1 MQFKKE
7 YFINQPARYAIIMLL
22 LITSVTAVFAEE
34 IISEVWESA
43 FEQHGTVMLLIDAES
58 GSIVR
63 SNQAAREFYGY
74 SRDELESLTIDS
86 INMMT
91 PDEITSEMQS
101 AAQQQRNYFIFPHRL
116 SDGSVRTV
124 EVYSWLAGPE
134 SSLLFSIIHDVTQRV
149 ETRQALQEYTR
160 RLERA
165 EVITKLGHW
174 EFHLS
179 DNAVFASEGA
189 KQIYGLTGDTW
200 TIPEVQEI
208 PLPQYREML
217 DQAIIDLVQYQT
229 PYDVTFSLFREQ
241 DGQTVTVR
249 SIAEYDH
256 EDQVIFGSL
265 LDITEFEAAMASLE
279 RQKDSTIR
287 AMVLFAVFMTAAA
300 AVLVKLLLDRKRQ
313 AEKLEES
320 EQEYRHLFASNPNP
334 MWIYDPET
342 RRVLEVNHAASR
354 IYGYSREE
362 FLAMDLR
369 DHFGKDLPCE
379 GMNQDNK
386 DLQNSVM
393 ITHRTKEQR
402 EISAEISCHG
412 LQWNSSPCLLVL
424 AVDMTEILQAEAQQ
438 RMLEQQLHQA
448 KKLEFTGRLAG
459 GIAHDFNNMLSVI
472 IGHAELSMQLAAA
485 DSPLLT
491 SLQEIR
497 QAAERTAELTR
508 QLTAYASRQ
517 IISPVPCVLS
527 TRVRDMA
534 PFLEELAGSEVTVHY
549 DLDEEIPPAA
559 VDPDQFDQMLTNL
572 IINAVDAIEGNGSVT
587 IEVKHSL
594 CVPPAS
600 QKSPE
605 NFVIV
610 RVTDTGC
617 GMDDHTREN
626 LFEPFF
632 TIKSTGKGT
641 GLGMAMVYGAVR
653 QNKGYIDTASE
664 PGKGTAITLYF
675 PALDEKVLAA
685 ETGKLSKDDHS

>member
-1 MQFKKE
+1 MEVKKE
-7 YFINQPARYAIIMLL
+7 HFINQSARYAIIMFL
-22 LITSVTAVFAEE
+22 LITSATAVFAEE
-34 IISEVWESA
+34 TISEFWESV

-91 PDEITSEMQS
+91 PDEVTSEIQ
-101 AAQQQRNYFIFPHRL
+101 AAARQQRNYFIFPHRL

-124 EVYSWLAGPE
+124 EVYSWPAGPA

-189 KQIYGLTGDTW
+189 KQIYGFTGDTW

-217 DQAIIDLVQYQT
+217 DQAIIDLVQYDI

-241 DGQTVTVR
+241 DGKTVTVR

-256 EDQVIFGSL
+256 EDHVIFGSI

-279 RQKDSTIR
+279 RQKDSTIST
-287 AMVLFAVFMTAAA
+287 MVLFLLFMTAAA
-300 AVLVKLLLDRKRQ
+300 AVLVKLLLDRKKH
-313 AEKLEES
+313 AEKLAES

-334 MWIYDPET
+334 MWIYDPAS
-342 RRVLEVNHAASR
+342 RRVLEVNNAASR

-369 DHFGKDLPCE
+369 DLFGKDSPCE

-393 ITHRTKEQR
+393 ITHRTRDQR

-424 AVDMTEILQAEAQQ
+424 AVDMTEILQAEAQ
-438 RMLEQQLHQA
+438 RRVLEQQLHQA

-459 GIAHDFNNMLSVI
+459 GIAHDFNNMLGVI
-472 IGHAELSMQLAAA
+472 IGHAELSMQLAAP
-485 DSPLLT
+485 DSPLLP

-497 QAAERTAELTR
+497 QAAERTAEITR

-517 IISPVPCVLS
+517 IISPVPCLLS
-527 TRVRDMA
+527 AKVRDMA

-549 DLDEEIPPAA
+549 DLDEKIPPAA

-572 IINAVDAIEGNGSVT
+572 AMNAVDAIEKKGSVT
-587 IEVKHSL
+587 IEVKHSI

-600 QKSPE
+600 QESPE

-610 RVTDTGC
+610 RITDTGC
-617 GMDDHTREN
+617 GMDEHAREN

-632 TIKSTGKGT
+632 TTKSTGKGT
-641 GLGMAMVYGAVR
+641 GLGMAMVYGAVM
-653 QNKGYIDTASE
+653 QNKGYIDAASE

-675 PALDEKVLAA
+675 PALDGEKLAVA
-685 ETGKLSKDDHS
+685 SGKLSENDHS